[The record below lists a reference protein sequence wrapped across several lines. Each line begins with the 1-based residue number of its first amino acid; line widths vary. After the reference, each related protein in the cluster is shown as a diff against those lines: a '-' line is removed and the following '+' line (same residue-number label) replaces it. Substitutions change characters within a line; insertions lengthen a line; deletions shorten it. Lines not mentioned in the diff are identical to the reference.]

1 MKASKGFAN
10 ANNSLKL
17 LPYKRMLL

>member
-17 LPYKRMLL
+17 LPYQRMLL